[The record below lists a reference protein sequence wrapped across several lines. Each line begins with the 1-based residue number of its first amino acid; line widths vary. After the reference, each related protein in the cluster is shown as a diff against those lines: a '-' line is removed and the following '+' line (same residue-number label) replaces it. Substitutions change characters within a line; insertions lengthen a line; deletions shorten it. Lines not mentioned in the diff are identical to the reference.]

1 MTKAIIKLYL
11 GSNTSGEVVNLV
23 SCGPDGGVSLKLP
36 HGYTLYDCTN
46 FTVGIGDKFDSGV
59 FYTAAD
65 PTVPV
70 DYVPTAEEKLAAAN
84 NSITSLEDA
93 VTGLMDMMVL
103 ANGGM

>member
-1 MTKAIIKLYL
+1 MTKAIIKFYA
-11 GSNTSGEVVNLV
+11 GSSTSGEVVNLV
-23 SCGPDGGVSLKLP
+23 ACGPDGGVSLKLP
-36 HGYTLYDCTN
+36 DGYTLYDSTN
-46 FTVGIGDKFDSGV
+46 FALSVGDKFESGV

-70 DYVPTAEEKLAAAN
+70 AYVPTADEKIAAAN
-84 NSITSLEDA
+84 NSITHLEDA